1 MAKLRNKNSIKC
13 PVKVNG
19 IEFDALIE
27 SSESYSA
34 TAPSYPTEQ
43 GFSVNDTLVLDQ
55 LEVSMTL
62 YVTNTPVTWKS
73 RHTPSTSRVHNIC
86 SKLISL
92 YNSKDVITITTSDAT
107 YKNMVITSMT
117 ISKTL
122 EQGYAREIPITFS
135 QITITDTESASVP
148 SSYAKSG
155 TTQAPTGT
163 ASTSSVSSSGSSSG
177 SVAQRNSS
185 SSSSDSTSKKGA
197 SILYSV
203 SKATGIIK

>member
-1 MAKLRNKNSIKC
+1 MARNRIKC
-13 PVKVNG
+13 PVKING

-43 GFSVNDTLVLDQ
+43 GFSVNDTLILDA

-73 RHTPSTSRVHNIC
+73 RHSPSTSRVHNIC
-86 SKLISL
+86 NKLVSL
-92 YNSKDVITITTSDAT
+92 YNSKDLITIVTSDTT

-135 QITITDTESASVP
+135 QVTITSIESANVP
-148 SSYAKSG
+148 NSYAKSG
-155 TTQAPTGT
+155 TTQATTGT
-163 ASTSSVSSSGSSSG
+163 ASTTSVSSSGSSSG
-177 SVAQRNSS
+177 NTAQRNSS
-185 SSSSDSTSKKGA
+185 SSSSDTSTSKKGA
-197 SILYSV
+197 SILYSAA
-203 SKATGIIK
+203 KATGIIK

>member
-1 MAKLRNKNSIKC
+1 MARVRNRIKC
-13 PVKVNG
+13 PVKING

-34 TAPSYPTEQ
+34 TSPTYPTEQ
-43 GFSVNDTLVLDQ
+43 GFSVNDTLILDA

-86 SKLISL
+86 NKLVSL
-92 YNSKDVITITTSDAT
+92 YNSKELITITTSDTT
-107 YKNMVITSMT
+107 YTNMVITGMT

-135 QITITDTESASVP
+135 QVTITSTETANVP
-148 SSYAKSG
+148 DSYAKAG
-155 TTQAPTGT
+155 TTLATTGT
-163 ASTSSVSSSGSSSG
+163 ASTSAVSSSGASSGNTAQRSSGSSS
-177 SVAQRNSS
+177 SS
-185 SSSSDSTSKKGA
+185 NNTSEKGA

-203 SKATGIIK
+203 GKATGIIK